1 MKTSNKLLL
10 GLLILIVLGVITVN
24 VVYKNKLETKQKSR
38 IEVVNINSNDST
50 SNVQDS
56 LAMENAMNN
65 R

>member
-24 VVYKNKLETKQKSR
+24 VVYKNKLETKQKNR

-65 R
+65 Q

>member
-10 GLLILIVLGVITVN
+10 GLLILIVLGIITVN
-24 VVYKNKLETKQKSR
+24 VVYKKKLENKQKNR

-65 R
+65 Q

>member
-24 VVYKNKLETKQKSR
+24 VVYKNKLETKQKNR